1 MSSDGQSK
9 VVTELSIEETNK
21 IRASLGLKP
30 LKLDNT
36 PNSTAGK
43 SSDPIHAPPPSSN
56 DIADTIQKLKN
67 KRETNTKIGKSIAE
81 QLVENE
87 GEDEDDVSSWVQKS
101 RKQQQTDKKK
111 LTTSLNNQ
119 KKKDQYSTKNLKG
132 IKVDNDLT
140 NFQDG
145 NEHIL
150 ILEDTNVLDD
160 DGQDVLVDQKL
171 KEKEKREKQLL
182 EQKKKNQKYDRFNE
196 FGEANDILNHYDEE
210 KEKDRGFTLSEDGS
224 AVVTDSR
231 SKALQEEEVKR
242 KLQYLASY
250 DMDQSSSS
258 ALQSSFYT
266 KEEMEKFKK
275 SMASK
280 KPAASATGSGK
291 KKKVIRKK
299 TDASILDGLDA
310 TTSSDLGS
318 RKTRGITTK
327 EVKIQQEQL
336 QREENYQKA
345 VEKAAEISKIAFSS
359 DVFEEADDQDFYQS
373 LSNAKKANPLN
384 NNKTKTPTISDIVS
398 KVKEK
403 ANKMQEDTHEEEYED
418 IQINP
423 TLEFTRSL
431 NPNGFISNFKTSTIT
446 NIKKEDND
454 DDIKQQDDDE
464 EENNMDIDVNNNNN
478 NDNDEDEDDENENEM
493 VKRKKEK
500 QAKELAE
507 KEKEVA
513 ILYEEPLVSTSM
525 SATLRLLAQKG
536 ELQPA
541 AAVESVKKRKGI
553 NFDDEETIIEHK
565 DEFGRVMNRKE
576 AFVYLSQKF
585 HGKKS
590 GKNKQEKRQKQYQEE
605 MKMKKMDST
614 DTPLQMNKTLQAYQ
628 QKSQSPYLVL
638 SGGVNQF
645 NLESNQKKK

>member
-1 MSSDGQSK
+1 MSTDNSK
-9 VVTELSIEETNK
+9 VQTELSIEETNK

-30 LKLDNT
+30 LKVTESSNT
-36 PNSTAGK
+36 NGK
-43 SSDPIHAPPPSSN
+43 SSNPIHAPPPP
-56 DIADTIQKLKN
+56 DTSVSDVIQKLKN
-67 KRETNTKIGKSIAE
+67 KRESNIKIGKSIAE
-81 QLVENE
+81 QLLENDDNE
-87 GEDEDDVSSWVQKS
+87 EDDDVSSWVQKS
-101 RKQQQTDKKK
+101 RKNQVDKKK
-111 LTTSLNNQ
+111 QTTKSLTNQ
-119 KKKDQYSTKNLKG
+119 RKKDQYTTKNLQG
-132 IKVDNDLT
+132 IKVDNELT
-140 NFQDG
+140 NFEDG

-160 DGQDVLVDQKL
+160 DSKDVLVDQRL
-171 KEKEKREKQLL
+171 KEKEKREKQLQ
-182 EQKKKNQKYDRFNE
+182 EQKKKNMKYDRFNE
-196 FGEANDILNHYDEE
+196 FGEANDILNHYDDD
-210 KEKDRGFTLSEDGS
+210 KQQDKGFTLSESGD
-224 AVVTDSR
+224 AIIDSKT
-231 SKALQEEEVKR
+231 KALQEEEVKK

-258 ALQSSFYT
+258 IQSSFYT

-280 KPAASATGSGK
+280 KTSTSNGDGSTTKK
-291 KKKVIRKK
+291 KKKVMRKK

-318 RKTRGITTK
+318 RKTRGITNK
-327 EVKIQQEQL
+327 EVKLQQDQQ

-345 VEKAAEISKIAFSS
+345 VEKAAEVSKIAFSS
-359 DVFEEADDQDFYQS
+359 DVFEEADDQDFYAS
-373 LSNAKKANPLN
+373 LSNAKKANPI
-384 NNKTKTPTISDIVS
+384 TKPSTISDIAS

-403 ANKMQEDTHEEEYED
+403 ANKMQQDQDQDYED

-423 TLEFTRSL
+423 TLEFTRAL
-431 NPNGFISNFKTSTIT
+431 NPNGFISNFTTST
-446 NIKKEDND
+446 NIKKEANSDDEQENEKNQNDDDDKMDMEKDGNQDDNDDND
-454 DDIKQQDDDE
+454 DDDD
-464 EENNMDIDVNNNNN
+464 NNVNS
-478 NDNDEDEDDENENEM
+478 
-493 VKRKKEK
+493 KLKKEK
-500 QAKELAE
+500 EAREFAE

-590 GKNKQEKRQKQYQEE
+590 GKNKQEKRQRQYQEE

-628 QKSQSPYLVL
+628 QKSQQPYLVL

-645 NLESNQKKK
+645 NLDSTQKKK